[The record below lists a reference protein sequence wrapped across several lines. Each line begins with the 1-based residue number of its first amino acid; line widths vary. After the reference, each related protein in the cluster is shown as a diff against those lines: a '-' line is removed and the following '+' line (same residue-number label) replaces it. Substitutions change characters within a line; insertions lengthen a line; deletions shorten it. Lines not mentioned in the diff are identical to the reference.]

1 MPRTNRVTPFND
13 IIATPARGLLWGNRG
28 VLHDPEGRI
37 VRPWQVKRWIAC
49 RLEFKGWWH
58 PPMRPNRFTGLFFL
72 DEATAFAAGH
82 RPCSECRHQ
91 DYLRFRDLWPGPE
104 TKADDIDKVL
114 HDERVDA
121 ARHKR
126 LHPTAAAE
134 IPTGAMVALDGE
146 AWLITKDALL
156 KWSPA
161 GYIDAR
167 PKPITGELPMLT
179 PPTTAAVIRAGYE
192 PAVHPSAASAGG
204 EDDYAGA
211 V

>member
-37 VRPWQVKRWIAC
+37 VRQWQVKRWIAC

-72 DEATAFAAGH
+72 DEATSFAAGH

-104 TKADDIDKVL
+104 TKADDIDRVL

-121 ARHKR
+121 GRRKR
-126 LHPTAAAE
+126 AHPMAAE
-134 IPTGAMVALDGE
+134 AVPDGAMVAVDGE
-146 AWLITKDALL
+146 AWLVTKNALL
-156 KWSPA
+156 RWSPA
-161 GYIDAR
+161 GYLGMR
-167 PKPITGELPMLT
+167 PRPQAGELAMLT
-179 PPTTAAVIRAGYE
+179 PPSTAAVIGSGYA
-192 PAVHPSAASAGG
+192 PAVHPSAATADA
-204 EDDYAGA
+204 DDYAGA